1 VFGAFNKSRR
11 IKDMNNLKLLTPSE
25 VAKILGLSV
34 ETLNVWRAT
43 KRYPLPYVK
52 SGRLVR
58 YRISDVEN
66 FINSRLRNF
75 SSTANNQLLSIK
87 H

>member
-1 VFGAFNKSRR
+1 MENF
-11 IKDMNNLKLLTPSE
+11 KLLTPRD
-25 VAKILGLSV
+25 VAEILGVSV

-58 YRISDVEN
+58 YRQQDVDA
-66 FINSRLRNF
+66 FIASRLQGGQP
-75 SSTANNQLLSIK
+75 SCA
-87 H
+87 

>member
-1 VFGAFNKSRR
+1 
-11 IKDMNNLKLLTPSE
+11 MTNLKLLTPHE
-25 VAKILGLSV
+25 VADILCVSV

-58 YRISDVEN
+58 YRAQDVEA
-66 FINSRLRNF
+66 FIESRLHGE
-75 SSTANNQLLSIK
+75 AQ
-87 H
+87 